1 MWHWVCFEEGMN
13 ETITILGKLM
23 DATAL
28 RQKVLSN
35 NLANANTPG
44 YLRKEVEFSSKLA
57 KALDGGVASILKVTP
72 DVVIDENARVDDRG
86 NSVSLQKELGEMTQN
101 GLLYDFATQMTS
113 QKFGLLRKAIT
124 GTK

>member
-1 MWHWVCFEEGMN
+1 MN
-13 ETITILGKLM
+13 ETVEILGKLM

-44 YLRKEVEFSSKLA
+44 YIRKDVEFSAALA
-57 KALDGGVASILKVTP
+57 DALDDG
-72 DVVIDENARVDDRG
+72 VDDIRKVQPEVISDTDAPLDSRG
-86 NSVSLQKELGEMTQN
+86 NSVSLQKEMGEIAQN
-101 GLLYDFATQMTS
+101 ALLYDFAAEMTG
-113 QKFGLLRKAIT
+113 QKFNLLRKAIS

>member
-1 MWHWVCFEEGMN
+1 
-13 ETITILGKLM
+13 M
-23 DATAL
+23 DATSL

-44 YLRKEVEFSSKLA
+44 YLRKDVEFSSALA
-57 KALDGGVASILKVTP
+57 KALDGGAAAIRKVQAE
-72 DVVIDENARVDDRG
+72 VITDENAIVDDRG

-113 QKFGLLRKAIT
+113 QKFGLLHKAIT

>member
-1 MWHWVCFEEGMN
+1 
-13 ETITILGKLM
+13 M

-44 YLRKEVEFSSKLA
+44 YIRKDVEFSEALA
-57 KALDGGVASILKVTP
+57 DAIDGGIKDIRKSQAE
-72 DVVIDENARVDDRG
+72 VVIDDDAPVDNRG
-86 NSVSLQKELGEMTQN
+86 NSVSLQKEMAEIAQN
-101 GLLYDFATQMTS
+101 ALLYDFAAEMTG
-113 QKFGLLRKAIT
+113 QKFNLLRKAIT

>member
-1 MWHWVCFEEGMN
+1 MN
-13 ETITILGKLM
+13 ETIEILGKLM

-44 YLRKEVEFSSKLA
+44 YVRKDVKFSAALA
-57 KALDGGVASILKVTP
+57 DALDGGIEDIRKVRP
-72 DVVIDENARVDDRG
+72 EVVVDNDAPVDDRG
-86 NSVSLQKELGEMTQN
+86 NSVSLQKEMGEIAQN
-101 GLLYDFATQMTS
+101 ALLYDFAAEMTG
-113 QKFGLLRKAIT
+113 QKFNLLRKAIT

>member
-1 MWHWVCFEEGMN
+1 
-13 ETITILGKLM
+13 M

-44 YLRKEVEFSSKLA
+44 YLRKDVEFSSALA
-57 KALDGGVASILKVTP
+57 KALGGGSEAIREV
-72 DVVIDENARVDDRG
+72 DVEVITDENATVDDHG

-113 QKFGLLRKAIT
+113 QKFGLLRKAIS